1 MKGIVI
7 HIVLLVFSSII
18 WGQDEYITIEATP
31 NPVEKDENLVI
42 TIKSN
47 VEGQLDF
54 KLPDEFEQSGP
65 AQSGMS
71 SSVKYENGRGTVIR
85 FSYQRLVG
93 HFEDEGTYRIG
104 PAKIRGKKGT
114 VSSNVLEVK
123 VLKRQNMISQNPVD
137 NLDRAMFGII
147 QQSSNEIYEGQPLI
161 LEGKVYAQ
169 VDLLQVERYKPFE
182 FDGPSETHELQQT
195 NQVTKRYEQIGG
207 RNVMTF
213 RIGKALVFPEKTG
226 TFEIESFETTL
237 LYDDQRSIFPE
248 RAKIRSNE
256 SKVTVKPLPNGVP
269 SSFIEGVGKFSL
281 EASVDTSR
289 LKQGN
294 VLTLRVSVKGYGNIH
309 NIEAPKLKLPKGMI
323 LYGDPEVEDSIK
335 YTARG
340 SEGTKS
346 FVYYI
351 QANKSGRID
360 LPKIEAAYFDV
371 LSEDYLVLETTLPV
385 IDVQPTDNAVAGALP
400 KNEEVTAA
408 PKAKILPPMDQNQLK
423 GEEDSIFV
431 GLKGIVWSCTPIA
444 LALLLGMIVRKRKST
459 EALRA
464 TKHEA
469 DVSKLKVFDELN
481 TISVNVDDK
490 EALQTVKLAVQNY
503 LALKFDTQPAEISV
517 PFIKTLSSD
526 RINDDAKESV
536 ISLFNSIDELR
547 YSGGAIKADGEH
559 IAKSAKRVINQV

>member
-1 MKGIVI
+1 MKSIVI
-7 HIVLLVFSSII
+7 HIILLVCSSII
-18 WGQDEYITIEATP
+18 WGQDEYITIEASP
-31 NPVEKDENLVI
+31 NPVEKGENLVI

-47 VEGQLDF
+47 IEGQLDF

-85 FSYQRLVG
+85 FSYQRLAG
-93 HFEDEGTYRIG
+93 HFEDEGTFRIG
-104 PAKIRGKKGT
+104 PAKIRGKNGT

-137 NLDRAMFGII
+137 NLDRAIFGII

-169 VDLLQVERYKPFE
+169 VELLQVERYKPFE
-182 FDGPSETHELQQT
+182 FEGPAETHELQQT

-256 SKVTVKPLPNGVP
+256 STVTIKPLPNGVP

-281 EASVDTSR
+281 EASVDTNK
-289 LKQGN
+289 LKQGS
-294 VLTLRVSVKGYGNIH
+294 VLTLRVNVKGHGNIH

-323 LYGDPEVEDSIK
+323 LYGDPEVVDSIK

-351 QANKSGRID
+351 QANKSGNID

-371 LSEDYLVLETTLPV
+371 RSEEYRVLETTLPV
-385 IDVQPTDNAVAGALP
+385 IVVQPSDNAVAGALP
-400 KNEEVTAA
+400 KKEEEPA
-408 PKAKILPPMDQNQLK
+408 PKEKILPPMDQDQLK

-431 GLKGIVWSCTPIA
+431 GLKGVIWSCTPIA
-444 LALLLGMIVRKRKST
+444 LAFLLGMVVRRRKST
-459 EALRA
+459 EATRA
-464 TKHEA
+464 TKQEA
-469 DVSKLKVFDELN
+469 DASKQQVLDELN
-481 TISVNVDDK
+481 AISVNADDK

-526 RINDDAKESV
+526 KINDDTKESV

-547 YSGGAIKADGEH
+547 YSGGAVQADGEH
-559 IAKSAKRVINQV
+559 IAKTAKRVINQV